1 MKEPGPNLTLWQRRA
16 ERGIATPLPAQTL
29 EALLEAL
36 RLHRNARRAAAIV
49 GVNPVT
55 AWRIAK
61 RHGIAL
67 ISLSEHMK
75 ERRADPEF
83 AVKQAKAASK
93 AASRWLKAQHA
104 KPGFHKKAIEA
115 ARRTLTR
122 LNRDPA
128 FRRASSERLKRLYD
142 DPEFR
147 AKQAAAARA
156 PRNRGFAIAPIL
168 YLLGLIGVGAGI
180 LFSSYSQIFR
190 TTQTMSYTVAA
201 KNDLQA
207 AATTLAATSWLSNDK
222 TVLCPPIVGSNSPQ
236 TPSANCSTSA
246 SATIVGTSFANASA
260 AQLPANYASISSAGS
275 PVEVGVFRVGTGV
288 KVLDPWGHYY
298 LYCRWENGIGAAN
311 AIAIISAG
319 ANGKIETTCGSTTA
333 GGDDLMIVWSTAVT
347 QNRAAVWQTT
357 TAGSSVTGAQFGATG
372 SQVSI
377 GTNGNVVVPGT
388 LAVTGTTSL
397 GALSATNITGTPI
410 SGSTGSFTTLAV
422 GGAGQMTVDINGN
435 TNTTGTLGVTGL
447 STLGQVSTG
456 SSTLSYAAVTNN
468 ATVGGT
474 LGVTGATTLGST
486 SVTGFSNSGASFLG
500 GTTTTSTAIIQIGT
514 SVAATGTST
523 PLVTVGKGVGSPA
536 VYPFTVDQYGN
547 VAGGTFTGAFNGDL
561 TGSQSGGSVSAT
573 TLNASGAAA
582 LSGTLGVT
590 GQLNGSSAV
599 FSGNVQAASFNG
611 TFNGSFG
618 GSMTGVL
625 PIANGGTGQ
634 TTASSALSNLF
645 GTAGTISGLVPAADV
660 ACCIQTS
667 QLSNT
672 GGQGTWSTVY
682 VGADG
687 RVTGGTLSANSAN
700 SISDGSGDSVA
711 VGTST
716 GITYTVNNTTVGNW
730 TSTGLMVGSSKPAV
744 NKLDVWGAQAI
755 GTGYAGVYTA
765 PTNGLIVQGNVGI
778 GTNNPGTNALQ
789 VNGTVVA
796 TNFVGNGSGLTGIG
810 SGIINSGTAGE
821 VAYYQNNG
829 STVVGTSTIEIVGG
843 NVGIGITS
851 PGTAL
856 DVETASQYNGLF
868 VGNKTNVFASLIG
881 TSSGNDGGL
890 LKLLNGGSQTVQV
903 AANAVS
909 YFNGG
914 NVGIGS
920 TSPANTLDVTGT
932 GIHIAS
938 GVPSA
943 SVYQLYN
950 SSGTL
955 YWNGNALL
963 TSGGGGGGVTGSG
976 STGYDAIWTSP
987 TSIGTGLL
995 FESGSKVGIGTAVM
1009 TQSLTVN
1016 GNIDAMGS
1024 NNGYL
1029 TEIPNGSTATVLN
1042 KLAKM
1047 YGANTV
1053 TIGTTGDTDG
1063 MIGVVV
1069 GNAGTSGNAQIAIG
1083 GQVGCVFD
1091 GAPSAVGDFVTI
1103 SSSTNGDCHDTGSK
1117 TRSTLGL
1124 QTIGQVL
1131 NTTAISGSIYPVAL
1145 SVNGAGGNIQMGMVQ
1160 AVTNGGSCSGAAQG
1174 AMATDANGDLLVCDT
1189 STPSIAGS
1197 SCAGFNPGAF
1207 TFDET
1212 GILYVCAK

>member
-1 MKEPGPNLTLWQRRA
+1 MKRREANFTSRQRRA
-16 ERGIATPLPAQTL
+16 ERGIAL
-29 EALLEAL
+29 
-36 RLHRNARRAAAIV
+36 
-49 GVNPVT
+49 
-55 AWRIAK
+55 
-61 RHGIAL
+61 
-67 ISLSEHMK
+67 
-75 ERRADPEF
+75 
-83 AVKQAKAASK
+83 
-93 AASRWLKAQHA
+93 
-104 KPGFHKKAIEA
+104 
-115 ARRTLTR
+115 
-122 LNRDPA
+122 
-128 FRRASSERLKRLYD
+128 
-142 DPEFR
+142 
-147 AKQAAAARA
+147 
-156 PRNRGFAIAPIL
+156 APIL

-180 LFSSYSQIFR
+180 LFSSYSQIIR
-190 TTQTMSYTVAA
+190 SNQTMTNTLAA
-201 KNDLQA
+201 KNDLQGT
-207 AATTLAATSWLSNDK
+207 ATTLAATSWLSNDK
-222 TVLCPPIVGSNSPQ
+222 TILCPPLINSDSPQ
-236 TPSANCSTSA
+236 TPSANCSTNA
-246 SATIVGTSFANASA
+246 SAVIVGTSFANANA
-260 AQLPANYASISSAGS
+260 ANLPANYNSIGGVGS
-275 PVEVGVFRVGTGV
+275 PVEIGVFKAGSGA

-298 LYCRWENGIGAAN
+298 LYCRWENGIGASP
-311 AIAIISAG
+311 AIAVISGG
-319 ANGKIETTCGSTTA
+319 ANGKIETTCGSTTP

-377 GTNGNVVVPGT
+377 GTNGSVAIPGT
-388 LAVTGTTSL
+388 LGVTGTTTL
-397 GALSATNITGTPI
+397 GTTSITGPLTASDITNTPI
-410 SGSTGSFTTLAV
+410 SGSTGSFTTIAV
-422 GGAGQMTVDINGN
+422 GNAGQMTVDTSGNINTG
-435 TNTTGTLGVTGL
+435 GTLGITGL
-447 STLGQVSTG
+447 STLGQVSAG
-456 SSTLSYAAVTNN
+456 SSTLSYATVTNN
-468 ATVGGT
+468 AAIGGT

-486 SVTGFSNSGASFLG
+486 SVSDFSTADTSNSSFFAG
-500 GTTTTSTAIIQIGT
+500 GLNTSTGEIQIGT
-514 SVAATGTST
+514 AVVATGSSA
-523 PLVTVGKGVGSPA
+523 PLLTVGKGAGTPA
-536 VYPFTVDQYGN
+536 VYPLTIDQYGN
-547 VAGGTFTGAFNGDL
+547 VTGGTFSGAFNGNL

-573 TLNASGAAA
+573 SLSASGNTA
-582 LSGTLGVT
+582 LGGTLSVT

-634 TTASSALSNLF
+634 TTAPSALSNLF
-645 GTAGTISGLVPAADV
+645 GTAGTIASLVPAADV

-682 VGADG
+682 VGPDG

-711 VGTST
+711 VGTSS
-716 GITYTVNNTTVGNW
+716 GITYTISGSVQGNW
-730 TSTGLMVGSSKPAV
+730 TTTGLMIGSSKAAV
-744 NKLDVWGAQAI
+744 NKLDVYGAQAI

-789 VNGTVVA
+789 VNGTVSA

-810 SGIINSGTAGE
+810 SGIVNSGTAGE

-843 NVGIGITS
+843 NVGIGTTS
-851 PGTAL
+851 PTSALQVNGTVTDTGETVNGNIL
-856 DVETASQYNGLF
+856 TASASPAVIVENTSAGTDNKWWCPLTTNTSNQLVSFIVNDALNTATVYQYVTRNGNSISSITF
-868 VGNKTNVFASLIG
+868 PNGNI
-881 TSSGNDGGL
+881 
-890 LKLLNGGSQTVQV
+890 
-903 AANAVS
+903 
-909 YFNGG
+909 
-914 NVGIGS
+914 GIGS
-920 TSPANTLDVTGT
+920 TSPVNTLDVTGT

-938 GVPSA
+938 GVPGA

-1009 TQSLTVN
+1009 TQTMTVN

-1029 TEIPNGSTATVLN
+1029 TEIPNSSSATVLN

-1091 GAPSAVGDFVTI
+1091 SAPSAVGDFVTI

-1174 AMATDANGDLLVCDT
+1174 AMATDSNGDLLVCDT